1 MQHLKYFCLLKKIP
15 RRFRLFET
23 GYSVALTEHSS
34 FPRCSA
40 RPAEVFESAIA
51 RDERELH
58 AARADQ

>member
-1 MQHLKYFCLLKKIP
+1 MQPFQIFLFTKK
-15 RRFRLFET
+15 FRLFET
-23 GYSVALTEHSS
+23 GYSVALTEHSSS

>member
-1 MQHLKYFCLLKKIP
+1 LKLA
-15 RRFRLFET
+15 T
-23 GYSVALTEHSS
+23 VALTEIISS